1 MLKKNPSIIK
11 TTILLMVIL
20 TITVNAFSAIRLP
33 NIIGSHMVLQQNSK
47 IKIWGWGA
55 PAEKV
60 TIKASW
66 DTTQYITETNNGA
79 KWSTEIVT
87 PKAGG
92 PFTINIAGENTIV
105 LEDVMV
111 GEVWVCSGQSNME
124 WSGDQGLQQT
134 IDEAPNATNK
144 KIRFFYVPKSTSEFP
159 QENMD
164 AKWVVCNPEDM
175 KHFSAIGYFFG
186 KNLQTNLNS
195 PIGLINSN
203 WGGTPAETW
212 TPEYVINANPIIKKG
227 AAELQDFAW
236 WSSKTAITYNAM
248 IAPLTNYSIAGV
260 IWYQGESNTATH
272 YAYEQL
278 FTGMIDAW
286 RAAWKKDFP
295 FYFMQIAP
303 FAYEHQNIGALLRET
318 QTKSALH
325 TNTGMV
331 VLNDLVP
338 DTTNIHPTRKIE
350 VAERLSNLALHNT
363 YGFSQII
370 ANGPMYKS
378 FSVDKDKVTIQF
390 DNIGAGLMCK
400 DKEISQF
407 QMAGADQLFLPAQA
421 KIIGNTI
428 VVTSKNIKNP
438 IAVRYSFSN
447 TAIGN
452 VFNKEG
458 LPLNLFRTDNWEV
471 NTSVI
476 KK

>member
-1 MLKKNPSIIK
+1 MKNNAIIK
-11 TTILLMVIL
+11 PILFVLLLLVIS
-20 TITVNAFSAIRLP
+20 TNAFSNIRLP
-33 NIIGSHMVLQQNSK
+33 NIIGSHMVVQQKSK
-47 IKIWGWGA
+47 IKIWGWGS

-60 TIKASW
+60 TIKPSW
-66 DTTQYITETNNGA
+66 DTTQYVAETNNGA
-79 KWSTEIVT
+79 KWSTEILT

-92 PFTINIAGENTIV
+92 PYTISIIGENTII

-124 WSGDQGLQQT
+124 WSGDQGLQET
-134 IDEAPNATNK
+134 KDEAPNATNTN
-144 KIRFFYVPKSTSEFP
+144 IRFFYVPKSTSEYP
-159 QENMD
+159 QENID

-186 KNLQTNLNS
+186 KNLQANLNG
-195 PIGLINSN
+195 PVGLINAN

-212 TPEYVINANPIIKKG
+212 TPEYVINTSPIIKKG
-227 AAELQDFAW
+227 AAELSDFPW

-248 IAPLTNYSIAGV
+248 IAPLTNYTIAGV
-260 IWYQGESNTATH
+260 IWYQGESNTGSH

-286 RAAWKKDFP
+286 RLAWKKDFP
-295 FYFMQIAP
+295 FYFMQIGP
-303 FAYEHQNIGALLRET
+303 FSYERLNIGALLREA

-331 VLNDLVP
+331 VLSDLVP
-338 DTTNIHPTRKIE
+338 DTNNIHPTRKIE
-350 VAERLSNLALHNT
+350 VAARLANLALHNT
-363 YGFSQII
+363 YGFSQIL
-370 ANGPMYKS
+370 ANGPLYKS
-378 FSVDKDKVTIQF
+378 YSLDKDEVIIQL
-390 DNIGAGLMCK
+390 DNIGGGLICK

-407 QMAGADQLFLPAQA
+407 QIAGADKIFIPAQA
-421 KIIGNTI
+421 KIVGNTI
-428 VVTSKNIKNP
+428 VVTNKDIKNP

-458 LPLNLFRTDNWEV
+458 LPLNLFRTDNWEMD
-471 NTSVI
+471 TSLI